1 MAHSNAGFH
10 GLIACCIC
18 LSQETLVDTQRVSTE
33 MSNCSQYRFW
43 AVAPLRATRRLKEGF
58 SCREQPIH

>member
-18 LSQETLVDTQRVSTE
+18 LSQETLVDPNRVLPE
-33 MSNCSQYRFW
+33 MNCHSQFRLS
-43 AVAPLRATRRLKEGF
+43 AVAPLQAKRRLKERF